1 MGHNDMLSKIISNL
15 NYNNNLR
22 SKTNKLP
29 LASTI
34 LMVRPAAFGFNA
46 ETAANNYFQSNP
58 AISKEELQQRALAEF
73 DNMVQSLRNHD
84 VDVLVIEDTKEPPKP
99 DAIFPNNWLSTLPGG
114 KLNVF
119 PMYAP
124 SRRIEKRE
132 EILQKIGKHFI
143 IQDVQD
149 WSEYEVEGRFLEG
162 TGSMVIDYENGMIY
176 ACISE
181 RTSLPVLEK
190 YAATNHFQAIVFLAT
205 DKNGMPIYH
214 TNVMMALGEGF
225 CVLCEEAIEEEWELI
240 AVRQLLESTNH
251 TIIPITRVQMHCFA
265 GNMLQVKNKNGDK
278 ILVMSNAAFESLRKE
293 QKEMLEAYSTL
304 LPIAVPTI
312 EEVEGGSVR
321 CMMAEIFLQKR

>member
-1 MGHNDMLSKIISNL
+1 M
-15 NYNNNLR
+15 
-22 SKTNKLP
+22 P
-29 LASTI
+29 LTSTI

-58 AISKEELQQRALAEF
+58 EIDKEELQQKALLEF
-73 DNMVQSLRNHD
+73 DNMVQTLRNHD
-84 VDVLVIEDTKEPPKP
+84 INVVVIEDTKEPAKP
-99 DAIFPNNWLSTLPGG
+99 DAIFPNNWLSTSPNGTVA
-114 KLNVF
+114 VF

-124 SRRIEKRE
+124 NRRIEKRD
-132 EILQKIGKHFI
+132 EILQKLAAVFLVK
-143 IQDVQD
+143 DVQD

-162 TGSMVIDYENGMIY
+162 TGSMVIDYDNKMIY

-190 YAATNHFQAIVFLAT
+190 YAATNGFQAIVFLAA
-205 DKNGMPIYH
+205 DKNGMPVYH
-214 TNVMMALGEGF
+214 TNVMMTLGEGF

-240 AVRQLLESTNH
+240 AVRQLLESTHH
-251 TIIPITRVQMHCFA
+251 TIIAITRDQMHQFA
-265 GNMLQVKNKNGDK
+265 GNMLQVKNKSGEK
-278 ILVMSNAAFESLRKE
+278 FLIMSQAAINSLRKE

-321 CMMAEIFLQKR
+321 CMMAEVFLEKRK